1 MRFKILPYSGKAA
14 WQNNKPFLW
23 FLLSLLLVHL
33 VLKIIF
39 YQYNL
44 PLLFTGSQTDFTLP
58 EKFKIL
64 QWSITED
71 ILLLLIIN
79 TPLLL
84 LLAIGHLAARK
95 ISPRFNIPLGWILVP
110 LFALLNSFALVL
122 NLSDIFYFRFHFQ
135 RANADLFYVLDHPL
149 NRLLQ
154 QPFYIPLLFF
164 LLVAAII
171 FFMFRLHLKL
181 FNSFIRGNNCMLITG
196 ILVIGL
202 FVSLILKKEFSKLL
216 VPNYPLVQLNA
227 NELPFVQNSFHTFLY
242 SCYRKGEAGLQNNYM
257 SNSEADSLLPL
268 RKTLNGNPATGSKK
282 NIVLFIMESVP
293 YDFFDTASV
302 YKVSMPFFDSLL
314 QKSRFFSNAFC
325 YAHESNKGI
334 TAILAGIPTLSDIP
348 LYHSSHINMPVTP
361 IGSALRTLNYQSM
374 FCIGDEY
381 DNFGFAKCANWLGFN
396 RYYSMEDISGFKN
409 LPAHSMGLQDEQVL
423 NFFYQKINQQ
433 QSPFFA
439 VHYNISTHF
448 PYDIPETFSKGCPA
462 AYTAPMK
469 AMQYYDHS
477 LQQFFTKAGKES
489 WFRNTTF
496 IFCSDHWLF
505 PQGKLGPY
513 TAASAYHI
521 PIIIYNPSEPIQKN
535 NGTLSSQFDIAATIL
550 AIAGYKDSVITYGSN
565 LLDSNS
571 HNSFVFS
578 RVNNSLYQV
587 ADSSYILGF
596 NTTNNKTEFLYNY
609 KNDTHLSHNLSADKN
624 ASLIIARLQTGIR
637 AFLQKA
643 KMQYNN
649 QPFK

>member
-1 MRFKILPYSGKAA
+1 MLC
-14 WQNNKPFLW
+14 
-23 FLLSLLLVHL
+23 LLLIHL

-44 PLLFTGSQTDFTLP
+44 PLLFTGSQSNVTAHG
-58 EKFKIL
+58 KFQLLK
-64 QWSITED
+64 WSLTED
-71 ILLLLIIN
+71 SLLLLIIN

-84 LLAIGHLAARK
+84 LLATGNLAAKK
-95 ISPRFNIPLGWILVP
+95 ISPWFNVLLGWILVP
-110 LFALLNSFALVL
+110 LFTLLNSFAIVL
-122 NLSDIFYFRFHFQ
+122 NLVDIFYFRFHFQ

-154 QPFYIPLLFF
+154 QPFYIPLLSF
-164 LLVAAII
+164 LSVAAII

-181 FNSFIRGNNCMLITG
+181 FHSFIRGNNCVLITG
-196 ILVIGL
+196 MLLTG
-202 FVSLILKKEFSKLL
+202 FSFALILKKEFSRLL

-227 NELPFVQNSFHTFLY
+227 NQLPFVQNSFHTFSY

-257 SNSEADSLLPL
+257 SNGEADSLLPI
-268 RKTLNGNPATGSKK
+268 RKNLNSNSATGSKK

-293 YDFFDTASV
+293 YDFFDTASA

-314 QKSRFFSNAFC
+314 QKSSLFSNAFC

-348 LYHSSHINMPVTP
+348 LYHSSHINMPITP
-361 IGSALRTLNYQSM
+361 IGSALRTLDYQSM

-381 DNFGFAKCANWLGFN
+381 DNFGFAKCANWLGFD
-396 RYYSMEDISGFKN
+396 RYYSMEDIPGYKK
-409 LPAHSMGLQDEQVL
+409 LPAHSMGLQDEPVL
-423 NFFYQKINQQ
+423 DFFHQKINQQ

-448 PYDIPETFSKGCPA
+448 PYDIPETFSKKSPVE
-462 AYTAPMK
+462 YTAPMK

-477 LQQFFTKAGKES
+477 LQQFFTKAEKEP
-489 WFRNTTF
+489 WFSNTTF

-535 NGTLSSQFDIAATIL
+535 NRTLASQFDISATIL
-550 AIAGYKDSVITYGSN
+550 AIAGYKNSVITYGSN
-565 LLDSNS
+565 LLDSSS
-571 HNSFVFS
+571 HNSLVFS

-596 NTTNNKTEFLYNY
+596 NTISNKTEFLYNY
-609 KNDTHLSHNLSADKN
+609 KNDSHSSHNLSADKN
-624 ASLIIARLQTGIR
+624 ELLIVNRLQTGIR

-643 KMQYNN
+643 NMQYNN